1 MLKKPF
7 LSEKSMNLI
16 KSNFYTF
23 VVGKNTTKQQV
34 AKLVSSKFAVDVL
47 EVRTI
52 NLPAK
57 TKTQRTR
64 KGFFSTKGI
73 KKALVKIKKGQK
85 IPLFETAEAEK
96 QVEVKT
102 TEGEPVAT
110 IKEKKSLLVEKR
122 SLLRGTKVRIEA
134 SGKSSTLSAQTE
146 GNQESSEAKVKSQK
160 AKKEKGDK

>member
-64 KGFFSTKGI
+64 KGYFSTKGI

-85 IPLFETAEAEK
+85 IPLFETASEDQK
-96 QVEVKT
+96 QVEVRT
-102 TEGEPVAT
+102 AEGEPVTT

-122 SLLRGTKVRIEA
+122 SLLKGTKVKIEKA
-134 SGKSSTLSAQTE
+134 DVKMQKS
-146 GNQESSEAKVKSQK
+146 NVKSETQNSK
-160 AKKEKGDK
+160 VSKKGEK